1 MDGLTLTVGLLLLTG
16 SFSPATIPAGTDTPA
31 AVQASDITIKRESPF
46 RVAAAL
52 EVAPAVSRTGMI
64 SSNSLLPGQPQE
76 PLEPLVDEE
85 SRFIELAN
93 RERIR
98 YRLNTLEVDPVL
110 VKAAR
115 EHSRDMYERN
125 YFSHTSPDENKKTAM
140 RRYLA
145 ALGERPD
152 YAIVGENLFFCSIVD
167 VNRGQHALM
176 NSRYHRENILDARFD
191 RIGVGVYKAP
201 DGSFW
206 VTQMFLSNNP

>member
-16 SFSPATIPAGTDTPA
+16 SFSPATIPAGLDTPA
-31 AVQASDITIKRESPF
+31 AVQATNITINKESPF

-52 EVAPAVSRTGMI
+52 EVAPAISRAGMVSG
-64 SSNSLLPGQPQE
+64 NSLVAAQAENL
-76 PLEPLVDEE
+76 LEPLVDEE
-85 SRFIELAN
+85 TRFIELAN

-98 YRLNTLEVDPVL
+98 HRLNTLDVDPVL
-110 VKAAR
+110 VQAAR

-125 YFSHTSPDENKKTAM
+125 YFSHTSPDEAKKTAM

-145 ALGERPD
+145 ALGNRPD
-152 YAIVGENLFFCSIVD
+152 YAIVGENLFYCSIVD

-191 RIGVGVYKAP
+191 KIGVGVYKAP
-201 DGSFW
+201 DGTFW

>member
-1 MDGLTLTVGLLLLTG
+1 MDGLTLTVGLLLLAG
-16 SFSPATIPAGTDTPA
+16 SFSPAIIPAGLDTPA
-31 AVQASDITIKRESPF
+31 AVQAPNITINRESPF

-52 EVAPAVSRTGMI
+52 EVAPAISRTGMV
-64 SSNSLLPGQPQE
+64 SGNSQVPAHSVSLV
-76 PLEPLVDEE
+76 EPLVDEE

-98 YRLNTLEVDPVL
+98 HRLNTLDVDPVL
-110 VKAAR
+110 VQAAR

-125 YFSHTSPDENKKTAM
+125 YFSHTSPDETKKTAM

-145 ALGERPD
+145 ALGNRPD
-152 YAIVGENLFFCSIVD
+152 YAIVGENLFYCSIVD

-191 RIGVGVYKAP
+191 KIGVGVYKAP
-201 DGSFW
+201 DGTFW
-206 VTQMFLSNNP
+206 VTQMFLSNDP